1 MTNEPILLQT
11 VDFELGGSLLLSI
24 RMKIYLKLFFESVAF
39 SLNALS
45 NNKLRTILSL
55 LGITIGIFS
64 IISVFTLVDS
74 LELKI
79 RGSIEELGD
88 NVIFVQKWPWKFG
101 GAYNW
106 WDYMSRPYPEPA
118 EQVAIAEQSE
128 HAAGSSFTCNFA
140 RTVKFNSNSVEQ
152 TIIVGASKGYD
163 QVRNFEVEKGRYF
176 SEKEIISGS
185 NVCVI
190 GDQIAYDLFGYTDPI
205 GKLIKIG
212 GRKAR
217 VIGVFKREGES
228 MIGFSLDPYVVIN
241 LNYARTMVNV
251 KSRNVDPTIYVKAKD
266 GVDNDLL
273 KDELTGIMRSQRR
286 LKPREQ
292 NDFALNEISIIS
304 QGFDGFF
311 GFIHILGSVIGG
323 FSIIVGAVSIANI
336 MFVSVKERTR
346 IIGIQKALGAKNGF
360 ILFQFLS
367 ESVILSLIGGLI
379 GLILIAFMALGVNLS
394 TEYEIILTFRNVAI
408 GISISVVIGVLAG
421 LIPAWQAARKDPVEA
436 IRS

>member
-1 MTNEPILLQT
+1 MTNAPILLQA
-11 VDFELGGSLLLSI
+11 VNFELSGSLLLSI
-24 RMKIYLKLFFESVAF
+24 SMKIYLKLFFESVAF
-39 SLNALS
+39 SLNALA

-106 WDYMSRPYPEPA
+106 WDYMARPYPQPS

-128 HAAGSSFTCNFA
+128 HSGGSSFTCNFA
-140 RTVKFNSNSVEQ
+140 RTVKFQSNSVEQ

-176 SEKEIISGS
+176 SEKEILSGS

-190 GDQIAYDLFGYTDPI
+190 GDQIAYDLFGYTDPV

-228 MIGFSLDPYVVIN
+228 MIGFSLDPYVVVN
-241 LNYARTMVNV
+241 LNYAKTMVNV
-251 KSRNVDPTIYVKAKD
+251 RSRNVDPTIYVKAKD

-304 QGFDGFF
+304 KGFDGFF

-379 GLILIAFMALGVNLS
+379 GLLLIALMALGVNLS
-394 TEYEIILTFRNVAI
+394 TDYEIILTFRNVAI
-408 GISISVVIGVLAG
+408 GVSISVVIGVLAG

>member
-1 MTNEPILLQT
+1 
-11 VDFELGGSLLLSI
+11 
-24 RMKIYLKLFFESVAF
+24 MKIYLKLFKESVAF
-39 SLNALS
+39 SLTALAT
-45 NNKLRTILSL
+45 NKLRTILSL

-79 RGSIEELGD
+79 RSSVEDLGD

-106 WDYMSRPYPEPA
+106 WDYMARPYPSPE

-128 HAAGSSFTCNFA
+128 YSGGSAYTCNFS
-140 RTVKFNSNSVEQ
+140 RTVKFNRNSVEQ

-163 QVRNFEVEKGRYF
+163 KVRNFEVAQGRYF
-176 SEKEIISGS
+176 TEKEILSG
-185 NVCVI
+185 NNTCVI
-190 GDQIAYDLFGYTDPI
+190 GDQIAKDLFGVNPAI
-205 GKLIKIG
+205 GKMIKID
-212 GRKAR
+212 GRKTR

-228 MIGFSLDPYVVIN
+228 MIGFSLDPYIVLT

-251 KSRNVDPTIYVKAKD
+251 KSRRVDPTIYVKAKE
-266 GVDNDLL
+266 GIENAAL
-273 KDELTGIMRSQRR
+273 KNELTGIMRAQRR
-286 LKPREQ
+286 LKPKEK

-304 QGFDGFF
+304 EGFDGFF
-311 GFIHILGSVIGG
+311 GFIHVLGSVIGG

-336 MFVSVKERTR
+336 MFVSVKERTK

-379 GLILIAFMALGVNLS
+379 GLILIAILATVVRFT
-394 TEYEIILTFRNVAI
+394 TEYEVVLTFSNI
-408 GISISVVIGVLAG
+408 LLGISISVVIGIIAG
-421 LIPAWQAARKDPVEA
+421 VIPAWQAAKKDPVEA